1 MVKKMFSFDLLFLS
15 FNMVSDRR
23 TFFRNHNRNYDMNAA
38 FQKAVDL
45 AMWTSQVF
53 ILLFVLVDFISII
66 IWLITVTTVVVFLLF
81 LFFSKCFFF
90 F

>member
-1 MVKKMFSFDLLFLS
+1 
-15 FNMVSDRR
+15 
-23 TFFRNHNRNYDMNAA
+23 MNAA

-81 LFFSKCFFF
+81 FSKCIFFKLNVIHIALMHNEITLKHF
-90 F
+90 MLYVNDVKNNREKQP

>member
-1 MVKKMFSFDLLFLS
+1 MVKKSSALVYFFL
-15 FNMVSDRR
+15 VPIWYL
-23 TFFRNHNRNYDMNAA
+23 TGEPFFRNHNRNYDMNAA

-81 LFFSKCFFF
+81 FSKCIFLN
-90 F
+90 

>member
-1 MVKKMFSFDLLFLS
+1 MVKKCSALVYFFL
-15 FNMVSDRR
+15 VSIWYL
-23 TFFRNHNRNYDMNAA
+23 TGEHHSRNYDMNAA

-66 IWLITVTTVVVFLLF
+66 TWLITVTTVVVFLLF
-81 LFFSKCFFF
+81 LFFSKCNFF
-90 F
+90 

>member
-1 MVKKMFSFDLLFLS
+1 
-15 FNMVSDRR
+15 
-23 TFFRNHNRNYDMNAA
+23 MNAA

-66 IWLITVTTVVVFLLF
+66 TWLITVTTVVLFYYFYFFQNVIFLI
-81 LFFSKCFFF
+81 KCYSYSTNAQQNHLKALHALS
-90 F
+90 